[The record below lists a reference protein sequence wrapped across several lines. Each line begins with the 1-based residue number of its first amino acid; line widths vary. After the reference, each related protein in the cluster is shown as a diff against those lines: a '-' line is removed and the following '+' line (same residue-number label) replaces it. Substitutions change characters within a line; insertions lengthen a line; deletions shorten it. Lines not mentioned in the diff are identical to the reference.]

1 MQDYTIRCGCSTKK
15 SDMHVK
21 NAVEKFLDFIV
32 LEKGLAQNTFESY
45 ANDLSEFATFLAQK
59 HISEIE
65 KIDKKSILNYYK
77 FLEKKAFSK
86 STLQRRYS
94 ALNQL
99 FKYLI
104 RQNILKTNPMLT
116 MRRQKKEIKL
126 PKFLTEEE
134 IARIIST
141 YSNTTNRNSISGN
154 TINSNINEIKKFRNR
169 LIIEMLY
176 STGMRV
182 SELCELPLKAVLVS
196 KKDAVDDYKF
206 ITIRGKGQK
215 ERIVPLRKDVVLEL
229 QEYIKLTVKK
239 GQKYLFENDK
249 NGAPIT
255 RRMVGI
261 ILKQAAILAGLNPE
275 KVSPHKIRHSF
286 ATHLLQ
292 KGLDIREIQELLG
305 HSSIDTT
312 AIYAKIDTKKA
323 KEVLEKYHPLGK

>member
-1 MQDYTIRCGCSTKK
+1 
-15 SDMHVK
+15 MHVK
-21 NAVEKFLDFIV
+21 NAIEKFLDFIV
-32 LEKGLAQNTFESY
+32 LEKGLAQNTLESY
-45 ANDLSEFATFLAQK
+45 RNDLSEFATFLAQK
-59 HISEIE
+59 RINEIE
-65 KIDKKSILNYYK
+65 KIDKKCILNYYE
-77 FLEKKAFSK
+77 FLKKKAFSK
-86 STLQRRYS
+86 ATLQRRYS

-104 RQNILKTNPMLT
+104 RQNILQTNPMLT
-116 MRRQKKEIKL
+116 MRRQKKEVKL

-134 IARIIST
+134 IRKIIST
-141 YSNTTNRNSISGN
+141 YSNTINSN
-154 TINSNINEIKKFRNR
+154 TINSNISEIKKFRNR

-182 SELCELPLKAVLVS
+182 SELCGLPLKAVLVS
-196 KKDAVDDYKF
+196 KKEAVDDYKF

-229 QEYIKLTVKK
+229 QEYIKLTAKK

-261 ILKQAAILAGLNPE
+261 ILKQAAILADLNPE

-323 KEVLEKYHPLGK
+323 KEVLEKYHPLG

>member
-1 MQDYTIRCGCSTKK
+1 
-15 SDMHVK
+15 MHVK

-45 ANDLSEFATFLAQK
+45 ANDLREFATFLEQK
-59 HISEIE
+59 HINEIE

-77 FLEKKAFSK
+77 FLEKNAFSK
-86 STLQRRYS
+86 ATLQRRYS
-94 ALNQL
+94 AINQL

-104 RQNILKTNPMLT
+104 RQNILQTNPMLT

-134 IARIIST
+134 IARIVSI
-141 YSNTTNRNSISGN
+141 YSDTND
-154 TINSNINEIKKFRNR
+154 IKKFRNR
-169 LIIEMLY
+169 LIVEMLY

-182 SELCELPLKAVLVS
+182 SELCGLPLKSVTIS
-196 KKDAVDDYKF
+196 KKEAVDDYKF

-229 QEYIKLTVKK
+229 QKYIKLTAKK

-323 KEVLEKYHPLGK
+323 MEVLEKYHPLGK

>member
-1 MQDYTIRCGCSTKK
+1 MQ
-15 SDMHVK
+15 VK
-21 NAVEKFLDFIV
+21 NAIEKFLDFIV

-45 ANDLSEFATFLAQK
+45 RNDLSEFATFLAQK
-59 HISEIE
+59 RISEIE

-77 FLEKKAFSK
+77 FLEKNAFSK
-86 STLQRRYS
+86 ATLQRRYS

-126 PKFLTEEE
+126 PKFLTEDE
-134 IARIIST
+134 IARIIAVNCGDDS
-141 YSNTTNRNSISGN
+141 
-154 TINSNINEIKKFRNR
+154 IKKFRNR

-182 SELCELPLKAVLVS
+182 SELCEVPLKAVLVS

-229 QEYIKLTVKK
+229 QEYIKLTAKK

-255 RRMVGI
+255 RRMVGM
-261 ILKQAAILAGLNPE
+261 ILKQAAILAGLNPD

-286 ATHLLQ
+286 ATHLLH

-323 KEVLEKYHPLGK
+323 KEVLEKYHPFGQ

>member
-1 MQDYTIRCGCSTKK
+1 MQ
-15 SDMHVK
+15 VK

-45 ANDLSEFATFLAQK
+45 RNDLSEFATFLEQK

-86 STLQRRYS
+86 PTLQRRYS

-134 IARIIST
+134 ITKIIAV
-141 YSNTTNRNSISGN
+141 NSGDDG
-154 TINSNINEIKKFRNR
+154 IKKFRNR

-182 SELCELPLKAVLVS
+182 SELCGLPLKAVLVS
-196 KKDAVDDYKF
+196 KKDAIDDYKF

-229 QEYIKLTVKK
+229 QKYIKLTAKK

-255 RRMVGI
+255 RRMVGM

-286 ATHLLQ
+286 ATHLLH

-312 AIYAKIDTKKA
+312 AIYAKIDAKKA
-323 KEVLEKYHPLGK
+323 KEVLEKYHPFG

>member
-1 MQDYTIRCGCSTKK
+1 MQI
-15 SDMHVK
+15 K
-21 NAVEKFLDFIV
+21 NAINKFLDFIV
-32 LEKGLAQNTFESY
+32 LEKGLAHNTLESY
-45 ANDLSEFATFLAQK
+45 RSDLSEFTTFLAQK
-59 HISEIE
+59 RINEIE

-77 FLEKKAFSK
+77 FLEKKVFSK
-86 STLQRRYS
+86 ATLQRRYS

-104 RQNILKTNPMLT
+104 RQNLLQTNPMLT

-134 IARIIST
+134 IARIVSI
-141 YSNTTNRNSISGN
+141 YSDTND
-154 TINSNINEIKKFRNR
+154 IKKFRNR

-196 KKDAVDDYKF
+196 KKEAVDDYKF

-229 QEYIKLTVKK
+229 QKYINLTAKK
-239 GQKYLFENDK
+239 GQKYLFKNDK
-249 NGAPIT
+249 NGTPIT

-261 ILKQAAILAGLNPE
+261 ILKQAAILAGLNHE

-323 KEVLEKYHPLGK
+323 KEVLEKYHPLGQ

>member
-1 MQDYTIRCGCSTKK
+1 MQI
-15 SDMHVK
+15 K

-45 ANDLSEFATFLAQK
+45 RNDLSEFATFLAQK
-59 HISEIE
+59 RINEIE

-77 FLEKKAFSK
+77 FLEKNALSKA
-86 STLQRRYS
+86 TLQRRYS

-104 RQNILKTNPMLT
+104 RQNILTANPMLT

-134 IARIIST
+134 IRKIIST
-141 YSNTTNRNSISGN
+141 YSNTTNSN
-154 TINSNINEIKKFRNR
+154 TINSNISEIKKFRNR

-182 SELCELPLKAVLVS
+182 SELCGLPLKAVLVS

-215 ERIVPLRKDVVLEL
+215 ERIVPLRKNVVLEL
-229 QEYIKLTVKK
+229 QKYINLTAKK

-286 ATHLLQ
+286 ATHLIQ

-323 KEVLEKYHPLGK
+323 KEVLEKYHPLG

>member
-1 MQDYTIRCGCSTKK
+1 MQ
-15 SDMHVK
+15 VK
-21 NAVEKFLDFIV
+21 NAIEKFLDFIV

-45 ANDLSEFATFLAQK
+45 RNDLSEFATFLAQK
-59 HISEIE
+59 RINEIE

-77 FLEKKAFSK
+77 FLEKNALSKA
-86 STLQRRYS
+86 TLQRRYS

-104 RQNILKTNPMLT
+104 RQNILTANPMLT

-134 IARIIST
+134 IRKIIST
-141 YSNTTNRNSISGN
+141 YSNTTNSN
-154 TINSNINEIKKFRNR
+154 TINSNISEIKKFRNR

-182 SELCELPLKAVLVS
+182 SELCGLPLKAVLVS

-215 ERIVPLRKDVVLEL
+215 ERIVPLRKNVVLEL
-229 QEYIKLTVKK
+229 QKYINLTAKK

-323 KEVLEKYHPLGK
+323 KEVLEKYHPLG

>member
-1 MQDYTIRCGCSTKK
+1 
-15 SDMHVK
+15 MHVK

-45 ANDLSEFATFLAQK
+45 RNDLSEFATFLAQK
-59 HISEIE
+59 RISDIE

-77 FLEKKAFSK
+77 FLEKNAFSK
-86 STLQRRYS
+86 ATLQRRYS

-104 RQNILKTNPMLT
+104 RQNILTANPMLT

-134 IARIIST
+134 IAKIIST
-141 YSNTTNRNSISGN
+141 YSNTISSN
-154 TINSNINEIKKFRNR
+154 DDNHSINSNISDIKKFRNR
-169 LIIEMLY
+169 LMIEMLY

-182 SELCELPLKAVLVS
+182 SELCGLPLKAVLVS
-196 KKDAVDDYKF
+196 KKDAIDDYKF

-229 QEYIKLTVKK
+229 QKYIKLTAKK

-255 RRMVGI
+255 RRMVGM
-261 ILKQAAILAGLNPE
+261 ILKQAAILAGLNPD

-312 AIYAKIDTKKA
+312 AIYAKIDAKKA

>member
-1 MQDYTIRCGCSTKK
+1 MLDYTIRCVCSTKK
-15 SDMHVK
+15 GDMQVK
-21 NAVEKFLDFIV
+21 NAVEKFLDFII

-45 ANDLSEFATFLAQK
+45 RNDLREFATFLAQK
-59 HISEIE
+59 RISDIE
-65 KIDKKSILNYYK
+65 KIDKKNILNYYK
-77 FLEKKAFSK
+77 FLEKNAFSK
-86 STLQRRYS
+86 ATLQRRYS

-99 FKYLI
+99 FKYLV
-104 RQNILKTNPMLT
+104 RQNILQTNPMLT
-116 MRRQKKEIKL
+116 MRRQKKEVKL

-134 IARIIST
+134 IRKIIST
-141 YSNTTNRNSISGN
+141 YSNTTYSN
-154 TINSNINEIKKFRNR
+154 TINSNISEIKKFRNR

-182 SELCELPLKAVLVS
+182 SELCGLPLKAVLVS
-196 KKDAVDDYKF
+196 KKEAVDDYKF

-229 QEYIKLTVKK
+229 QKYINLTAKK

-255 RRMVGI
+255 RRMIGI

-323 KEVLEKYHPLGK
+323 KEVLEKYHPLG

>member
-1 MQDYTIRCGCSTKK
+1 
-15 SDMHVK
+15 MHVK
-21 NAVEKFLDFIV
+21 KAIEKFLDFII
-32 LEKGLAQNTFESY
+32 LEKGLARNTFESY
-45 ANDLSEFATFLAQK
+45 RNDLSEFATFLAQK
-59 HISEIE
+59 RINEME

-86 STLQRRYS
+86 ATLQRRYS

-104 RQNILKTNPMLT
+104 RQNILTANPMLT

-126 PKFLTEEE
+126 PKFLTEDE
-134 IARIIST
+134 IERIIAV
-141 YSNTTNRNSISGN
+141 NGDDDDV
-154 TINSNINEIKKFRNR
+154 KKFRNR

-182 SELCELPLKAVLVS
+182 SELCGVPLKAVTMS
-196 KKDAVDDYKF
+196 KKNDVDEYKF
-206 ITIRGKGQK
+206 ITIKGKGQK
-215 ERIVPLRKDVVLEL
+215 ERIVPLRKEVVLEL
-229 QEYIKLTVKK
+229 QKYINLTAKK
-239 GQKYLFENDK
+239 GQKYLFENGK

-255 RRMVGI
+255 RRMIGI

-312 AIYAKIDTKKA
+312 AIYAKIDTKKT
-323 KEVLEKYHPLGK
+323 KEVLEKYHPFGQ

>member
-1 MQDYTIRCGCSTKK
+1 
-15 SDMHVK
+15 MHVK

-45 ANDLSEFATFLAQK
+45 ANDLSEFADFLAQK
-59 HISEIE
+59 HITEIE

-86 STLQRRYS
+86 ATLQRRYS

-104 RQNILKTNPMLT
+104 RQNILQTNPMLT

-126 PKFLTEEE
+126 PKFLTEDE
-134 IARIIST
+134 IARIVSI
-141 YSNTTNRNSISGN
+141 YSDTND
-154 TINSNINEIKKFRNR
+154 IKKFRNR

-182 SELCELPLKAVLVS
+182 SELCGVPLKAVTMS
-196 KKDAVDDYKF
+196 KKDDVDEYKF
-206 ITIRGKGQK
+206 ITIKGKGQK
-215 ERIVPLRKDVVLEL
+215 ERIVPLRKEVVLEL
-229 QEYIKLTVKK
+229 QKYINLTAKK
-239 GQKYLFENDK
+239 GQKYLFENGK

-255 RRMVGI
+255 RRMIGI

-312 AIYAKIDTKKA
+312 AIYAKVDAKKA
-323 KEVLEKYHPLGK
+323 KEVLEKYHPLGQ

>member
-1 MQDYTIRCGCSTKK
+1 
-15 SDMHVK
+15 MHVK
-21 NAVEKFLDFIV
+21 KAIEKFLDFIV

-45 ANDLSEFATFLAQK
+45 ANDLGEFATFLTQK
-59 HISEIE
+59 RINEIE

-86 STLQRRYS
+86 ATLQRRYS
-94 ALNQL
+94 AVNQL

-104 RQNILKTNPMLT
+104 RQNILTANPMLT

-134 IARIIST
+134 IAKIIST
-141 YSNTTNRNSISGN
+141 YSNTISSNNNNHSINSN
-154 TINSNINEIKKFRNR
+154 TINSNINDIKKFRNR

-182 SELCELPLKAVLVS
+182 SELCGVPLKAVTMS
-196 KKDAVDDYKF
+196 KKDDVDEYKF
-206 ITIRGKGQK
+206 ITIKGKGQK
-215 ERIVPLRKDVVLEL
+215 ERIVPLRKEVVLEL
-229 QEYIKLTVKK
+229 QKYINLTAKK

-249 NGAPIT
+249 KSAPIT
-255 RRMVGI
+255 RRMIGI

-312 AIYAKIDTKKA
+312 AIYAKIDTKKT
-323 KEVLEKYHPLGK
+323 KEVLEKYHPLG

>member
-1 MQDYTIRCGCSTKK
+1 
-15 SDMHVK
+15 
-21 NAVEKFLDFIV
+21 
-32 LEKGLAQNTFESY
+32 
-45 ANDLSEFATFLAQK
+45 
-59 HISEIE
+59 
-65 KIDKKSILNYYK
+65 
-77 FLEKKAFSK
+77 
-86 STLQRRYS
+86 
-94 ALNQL
+94 
-99 FKYLI
+99 
-104 RQNILKTNPMLT
+104 MLT

-134 IARIIST
+134 IARIVSV
-141 YSNTTNRNSISGN
+141 YSDTDD
-154 TINSNINEIKKFRNR
+154 IKKFRNR

-182 SELCELPLKAVLVS
+182 SELCGLPLKAVLVS
-196 KKDAVDDYKF
+196 KKEAVDDYKF

-215 ERIVPLRKDVVLEL
+215 ERIVPLRKNVVLEL
-229 QEYIKLTVKK
+229 QEYIKLTAKK
-239 GQKYLFENDK
+239 GQKYLFDNDK

-255 RRMVGI
+255 RRMVGM

-323 KEVLEKYHPLGK
+323 KEVLEKYHPFGQ

>member
-1 MQDYTIRCGCSTKK
+1 
-15 SDMHVK
+15 MHVK

-45 ANDLSEFATFLAQK
+45 RNDLSEFATFLAQK
-59 HISEIE
+59 RISEIE
-65 KIDKKSILNYYK
+65 KIDKKCILNYYK
-77 FLEKKAFSK
+77 FLEKNAFSK
-86 STLQRRYS
+86 ATLQRRYS

-104 RQNILKTNPMLT
+104 RQNILQTNPMLT

-134 IARIIST
+134 IRKIIST
-141 YSNTTNRNSISGN
+141 YSNTISSNDDNHSINSN
-154 TINSNINEIKKFRNR
+154 TINSNISDIKKFRNR

-182 SELCELPLKAVLVS
+182 SELCEVPLKAVLVS
-196 KKDAVDDYKF
+196 KKEAVDDYKF

-229 QEYIKLTVKK
+229 QKYIKLTAKK

-261 ILKQAAILAGLNPE
+261 ILKHAAILAGLNPQ

-286 ATHLLQ
+286 ATHLLH

-312 AIYAKIDTKKA
+312 AIYAKIDTQKA
-323 KEVLEKYHPLGK
+323 KEVLEKYHPLGQ

>member
-1 MQDYTIRCGCSTKK
+1 
-15 SDMHVK
+15 MHVK
-21 NAVEKFLDFIV
+21 NAIENFLDFIV

-45 ANDLSEFATFLAQK
+45 RNDLSEFEDFLEQK
-59 HISEIE
+59 RISEIE

-77 FLEKKAFSK
+77 FLEKNAFSK
-86 STLQRRYS
+86 ATLQRRYS

-104 RQNILKTNPMLT
+104 RQNILKINPMLT
-116 MRRQKKEIKL
+116 MRRQKEEIKL

-134 IARIIST
+134 IARIIAI
-141 YSNTTNRNSISGN
+141 YSDTND
-154 TINSNINEIKKFRNR
+154 IKKFRNC

-182 SELCELPLKAVLVS
+182 SELCGLPLKAVLVS
-196 KKDAVDDYKF
+196 KKEAVDDYKF

-229 QEYIKLTVKK
+229 QKYINLTAKK

-261 ILKQAAILAGLNPE
+261 ILKQAAILAGLNPQ

-286 ATHLLQ
+286 ATHLLH

-323 KEVLEKYHPLGK
+323 KEVLEKYHPLGQ

>member
-1 MQDYTIRCGCSTKK
+1 
-15 SDMHVK
+15 MHVK
-21 NAVEKFLDFIV
+21 NAIEKFLDFIV

-45 ANDLSEFATFLAQK
+45 RNDLNEFATFFAQK
-59 HISEIE
+59 RISDIE

-77 FLEKKAFSK
+77 FLEKSAFSK
-86 STLQRRYS
+86 ATLQRRYS

-99 FKYLI
+99 FKYLV
-104 RQNILKTNPMLT
+104 RQNILQTNPMLT

-134 IARIIST
+134 IVRIIAV
-141 YSNTTNRNSISGN
+141 NGDDDDV
-154 TINSNINEIKKFRNR
+154 KKFRNR

-182 SELCELPLKAVLVS
+182 SELCGLPLKAVLVS
-196 KKDAVDDYKF
+196 KKEAVDDYKF

-229 QEYIKLTVKK
+229 QEYIKLTAKK
-239 GQKYLFENDK
+239 GQKYLFENGK
-249 NGAPIT
+249 NGTPIT

-261 ILKQAAILAGLNPE
+261 ILKHVAILAGLNPD

-323 KEVLEKYHPLGK
+323 KEVLEKYHPLGQ